1 MPSSPTPTP
10 PPSLTVGLHLDRRRC
25 VVVGGGHVG
34 VRRALQ
40 LARAG
45 AEVVLVSPSL
55 WPEAGRHEL
64 TAAGVDWQAR
74 PYEPGDLEGATLAIA
89 ATGRSEVDHAVLAE
103 GAARGILVNHVSD
116 ARAGDFQLVATA
128 DLGSIQVS
136 VSTDGR
142 TPALTRWIRDRIAD
156 ELAHG
161 YPELVDLFAE
171 VRAEMR
177 AAELP
182 TRHAGWDAALRSGI
196 LDQVRAGDLDGA
208 RRALRHHLELRP

>member
-1 MPSSPTPTP
+1 MPSATPTP
-10 PPSLTVGLHLDRRRC
+10 PPFLTVGLHLERRRC

-40 LARAG
+40 LAQAG

-64 TAAGVDWQAR
+64 AAAGVEWRERGYAAD
-74 PYEPGDLEGATLAIA
+74 DLDGATLAIA
-89 ATGRSEVDHAVLAE
+89 ATGRTDVDRAVLHDA
-103 GAARGILVNHVSD
+103 AARGVLVNNVSD
-116 ARAGDFQLVATA
+116 ARAGDFSLVATA

-156 ELAHG
+156 ELDDG
-161 YPELVDLFAE
+161 YPELVTLFAE
-171 VRAEMR
+171 VRAELR
-177 AAELP
+177 AAGLP
-182 TRHAGWDAALRSGI
+182 TRHPGWDAALRAGV
-196 LDQVRAGDLDGA
+196 LDQVREGDLDGA
-208 RRALRHHLELRP
+208 RRTLREHLELAP